1 MVLIQRCL
9 LIRLMVDE
17 WLVKSAQKYN
27 KQSLDDKDS
36 YPAIILMPI
45 TTLEK
50 IINWTFRSLP
60 DEILIGIDPNPEM
73 KNPKNVEE
81 IYRGINF
88 QNNLFAGQGYILGEP
103 HLVNRGDSFSVHHV
117 PEEWNDGLFVEERG
131 VRGSR
136 FTTWLHTHPNAPAI
150 PSMADADAAQWTE
163 GCDMILGVRFSPEG
177 ILPWFDDV
185 EGTRRKLSPKEID
198 RKIDDLKPYIGTA
211 ITGHRIHDLELIS
224 FHKRGFGINIVLTDD
239 KGNSI

>member
-1 MVLIQRCL
+1 
-9 LIRLMVDE
+9 MVDE
-17 WLVKSAQKYN
+17 WLVRSAQKYN
-27 KQSLDDKDS
+27 RQSLENKDS
-36 YPAIILMPI
+36 YPAIILMPVSS
-45 TTLEK
+45 LE
-50 IINWTFRSLP
+50 IILNWTFESLP
-60 DEILIGIDPNPEM
+60 DEILIGMDPNPEI
-73 KNPKNVEE
+73 KNPREVEDL
-81 IYRGINF
+81 YRGEDY
-88 QNNLFAGQGYILGEP
+88 QNDLFAGQGYVLGEP
-103 HLVNRGDSFSVHHV
+103 HLVNRGDAFSVHHV

-198 RKIDDLKPYIGTA
+198 RRIDDLKPYIGTA

-224 FHKRGFGINIVLTDD
+224 FHKRGFGINIVLTDE
-239 KGNSI
+239 KGNVFLEK

>member
-117 PEEWNDGLFVEERG
+117 PEEWNDGVFVEERG

>member
-9 LIRLMVDE
+9 LNGYMVDE

-27 KQSLDDKDS
+27 KQSLENKDG
-36 YPAIILMPI
+36 YPAFILMPI

-50 IINWTFRSLP
+50 IINWTFESLP
-60 DEILIGIDPNPEM
+60 DEILVGMDPNPDM
-73 KNPKNVEE
+73 KNPKK
-81 IYRGINF
+81 IDDLYRGVNF
-88 QNNLFAGQGYILGEP
+88 QNKLFAGQGYILGEP
-103 HLVNRGDSFSVHHV
+103 HLVNRGDAFSVHHV
-117 PEEWNDGLFVEERG
+117 PEEWNDEIFGEERG

-177 ILPWFDDV
+177 IFPWFDDI
-185 EGTRRKLSPKEID
+185 EGTRRKLTPDEIY
-198 RKIDDLKPYIGTA
+198 RKKDDLKPFIGTA
-211 ITGHRIHDLELIS
+211 ITGHRIHELELIS
-224 FHKRGFGINIVLTDD
+224 FHKRGFGINIILTDD
-239 KGNSI
+239 EGNHI

>member
-198 RKIDDLKPYIGTA
+198 RRIDDLKPYIGTA